1 MEDTDRK
8 HRRARRRQRNLVQKN
23 LKLRGHKHVPA
34 TKYDRKSNKR
44 VIDAGLDIADN

>member
-8 HRRARRRQRNLVQKN
+8 HRRARRRQRNLVQKDS
-23 LKLRGHKHVPA
+23 KFRGYNHAPV
-34 TKYDRKSNKR
+34 TKYNRKSNKR